1 MLLVPQILANGLK
14 VHFFYNQM
22 LNRTRIA
29 LQDDRILRALLW
41 YQGETDTLN
50 DDAKLYKSRLYK
62 FFTDVRN
69 DLNTPTLPIIQVT

>member
-1 MLLVPQILANGLK
+1 
-14 VHFFYNQM
+14 M